1 VTVDERLE
9 ALTTN
14 LQIMSREIQALVSAS
29 QQDGER
35 IRALA
40 RG

>member
-14 LQIMSREIQALVSAS
+14 LQIMSLEIQALVSAS